1 MDDDQGARTATVHR
15 TTAETDVRVA
25 LCLDG
30 SGVVTAE
37 TGLPF
42 LDHMLAQL
50 GRHGL
55 FDLTVRARGDLEV
68 DAHHTVEDVALTLG
82 QAFHE
87 ALGAH
92 LGIRRMADALVP
104 LDEALAQVAVD
115 LSGRGYAVCDLG
127 LRGPATGTV
136 DSDLWRHFLES
147 LTQTGRF
154 TLHVRVLAGQNDHHR
169 LEAAFKAL
177 ARALD
182 RATQLDPRRPPQ
194 VPSTKGSLTA

>member
-1 MDDDQGARTATVHR
+1 MDSQGARTSDVHR
-15 TTAETDVRVA
+15 KTAETDVRV
-25 LCLDG
+25 LLRLDG
-30 SGVVTAE
+30 NGEVTAE

-68 DAHHTVEDVALTLG
+68 DAHHTVEDVALALG

-87 ALGAH
+87 ALGEH
-92 LGIRRMADALVP
+92 RGIRRMADAIVP

-127 LRGPATGTV
+127 LRGPATGAVT
-136 DSDLWRHFLES
+136 SDLWRHFLES

-154 TLHVRVLAGQNDHHR
+154 TLHVRVLTGQNDHHR
-169 LEAAFKAL
+169 LEAVFKAL

-182 RATQLDPRRPPQ
+182 VAVQRDPRRAAQ

>member
-1 MDDDQGARTATVHR
+1 MDDHGARTATVHR
-15 TTAETDVRVA
+15 TTAETDVRIT
-25 LCLDG
+25 LSLDG
-30 SGVVTAE
+30 SGAVTAE

-92 LGIRRMADALVP
+92 LGVRRMADALVP

-127 LRGPATGTV
+127 LRGPATGNIE
-136 DSDLWRHFLES
+136 SDLWRHFLES
-147 LTQTGRF
+147 LAQS
-154 TLHVRVLAGQNDHHR
+154 
-169 LEAAFKAL
+169 
-177 ARALD
+177 RALHAP
-182 RATQLDPRRPPQ
+182 RAGAGRTE
-194 VPSTKGSLTA
+194 

>member
-1 MDDDQGARTATVHR
+1 M
-15 TTAETDVRVA
+15 
-25 LCLDG
+25 
-30 SGVVTAE
+30 TAE

-127 LRGPATGTV
+127 LRGPATGTI

-147 LTQTGRF
+147 LAQAGRF
-154 TLHVRVLAGQNDHHR
+154 TLHVRVLAGRNDPPPAGGGFSRHWP
-169 LEAAFKAL
+169 AGWI
-177 ARALD
+177 
-182 RATQLDPRRPPQ
+182 RPPSSIPG
-194 VPSTKGSLTA
+194 VRPKCRAPRAASPPSGPLTGVGTG

>member
-1 MDDDQGARTATVHR
+1 MDDQKARTATVHR
-15 TTAETDVRVA
+15 TTAETDVRVL

-30 SGVVTAE
+30 SGAVTAE

-127 LRGPATGTV
+127 LRGLATGTIE
-136 DSDLWRHFLES
+136 SDLWRHFLES
-147 LTQTGRF
+147 LAQAGRF
-154 TLHVRVLAGQNDHHR
+154 TLHVRVLAGRNDHHR
-169 LEAAFKAL
+169 LEAVFKAL
-177 ARALD
+177 ARTLD
-182 RATQLDPRRPPQ
+182 MATQLDPRRAAQ